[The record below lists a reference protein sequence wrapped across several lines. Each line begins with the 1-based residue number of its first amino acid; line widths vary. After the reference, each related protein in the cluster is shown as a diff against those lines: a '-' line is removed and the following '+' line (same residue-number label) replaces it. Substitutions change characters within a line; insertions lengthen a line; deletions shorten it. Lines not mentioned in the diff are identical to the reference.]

1 MGLIFKA
8 RGGANLGLF
17 ILRLAVGFLFLF
29 AGAEK
34 LMDIEGFINSVK
46 AMDVLPDN
54 LAFIFGFILPF
65 AQVFLGGLFIIG
77 LFTPIV
83 SFFLSAL
90 TLSILMMTGLGDP
103 VHAFS
108 LNWIVLACT
117 LCVMFSGAGV
127 ISFDSFFDKKKHRE
141 VNYAPSY
148 ETTGAVQKT
157 VIIKEEKP
165 EVKTVVKEEVKEK
178 EDDVEINVHV
188 KSDDPAENSS
198 NEEKKD

>member
-8 RGGANLGLF
+8 RGGSSLGLF

-34 LMDIEGFINSVK
+34 LMDLEGFINSLK
-46 AMDVLPDN
+46 AMDVMPDN
-54 LAFIFGFILPF
+54 LAFITGFMLPF
-65 AQVFLGGLFIIG
+65 AQIFLGGLFIIG

-127 ISFDSFFDKKKHRE
+127 ISFDSFFDKKKQHRE
-141 VNYAPSY
+141 VVYAPGY
-148 ETTGAVQKT
+148 ETTSSVQKT

-165 EVKTVVKEEVKEK
+165 EPEVKTEVKEK
-178 EDDVEINVHV
+178 DENVEINVHV
-188 KSDDPAENSS
+188 KSEDSFKDT
-198 NEEKKD
+198 EEKKD

>member
-8 RGGANLGLF
+8 RGGANFGLF

-34 LMDIEGFINSVK
+34 LMDIEGFINTLK
-46 AMDVLPDN
+46 AMDVMPDN
-54 LAFIFGFILPF
+54 LAFIMGFILPF

-108 LNWIVLACT
+108 LNWIVLAVT
-117 LCVMFSGAGV
+117 LCVLFSGAGN
-127 ISFDSFFDKKKHRE
+127 ISFDAFFDKKKHRE
-141 VNYAPSY
+141 INYTPAFDS
-148 ETTGAVQKT
+148 GSGIQKT
-157 VIIKEEKP
+157 VVIKEEKP
-165 EVKTVVKEEVKEK
+165 EERSVERSEEKSEEELDVKTELKKG
-178 EDDVEINVHV
+178 EDNNIN
-188 KSDDPAENSS
+188 KDDNSV
-198 NEEKKD
+198 

>member
-8 RGGANLGLF
+8 RGGASLGLF

-34 LMDIEGFINSVK
+34 LMDLEGFINSLK
-46 AMDVLPDN
+46 AMDVMPEN
-54 LAFIFGFILPF
+54 LAFITGFMLPF
-65 AQVFLGGLFIIG
+65 AQIFLGGLFIIG
-77 LFTPIV
+77 LFTPVV

-90 TLSILMMTGLGDP
+90 TLSILMMTGIGDP

-141 VNYAPSY
+141 ITYAPGY
-148 ETTGAVQKT
+148 ETSSVQKT
-157 VIIKEEKP
+157 VIIKEEKSEP
-165 EVKTVVKEEVKEK
+165 EVKTEVKDK
-178 EDDVEINVHV
+178 EDNVEINVHV
-188 KSDDPAENSS
+188 KSEDSFKDT
-198 NEEKKD
+198 EEKKD